1 LVFFKESGFCCGGKK
16 IGVSCCC
23 CCCCCFGG
31 GGEEEGRGR
40 GRELQKRKNKQN
52 GAADVLE
59 DLLHQPPVLVA
70 LFDDEADLFLLC
82 ESEQVSQSV

>member
-1 LVFFKESGFCCGGKK
+1 MLLLLLLLLLLFW
-16 IGVSCCC
+16 
-23 CCCCCFGG
+23 G

-70 LFDDEADLFLLC
+70 LLDDEADLFLLC
-82 ESEQVSQSV
+82 ESEQVRQSCDERKERECEMREAA